1 MRVVDRAGPQEAY
14 HVFKLLKDYQED
26 AGLPKLKMAEYEALL
41 QDLLDPNK
49 IFSIIM
55 HGRIAAGMFWGE
67 AKGDKFIVLGRYL
80 RRRFRTF
87 KFKRT
92 LVKTGLQST
101 KHFGTL
107 RYILPP
113 NAKVSKKL
121 KQVGIIAEG
130 AR

>member
-1 MRVVDRAGPQEAY
+1 MRVVDRAGPLDAY
-14 HVFKLLKDYQED
+14 NVFKLLKDYQED
-26 AGLPKLKMAEYEALL
+26 AGLPKYKMSEYDALL

-67 AKGDKFIVLGRYL
+67 AKGEKFTILGRYL

-92 LVKTGLQST
+92 LVKTGLQTT
-101 KHFGTL
+101 KQFGTL

-113 NAKVSKKL
+113 NAKVSRRL

-130 AR
+130 TR